1 MPIIDF
7 LAPYFLWTGDPTAW
21 VALLTLI
28 VLEVVLGI
36 DNLIFISI
44 LTNKLPQEQQARAR
58 RLGISAALIMRL
70 VLLATIS
77 FIVQLTE
84 PLFTAF
90 GHGFSWRDLILIAGG
105 LFLVWKATKE
115 IHHTVDPDDHKD
127 TMVGA
132 VTMTLGAAIFQILL
146 LDLVFSIN
154 SIITAVGM
162 TDEIAIMYI
171 AVIVAVSVMM
181 LAATPLANF
190 IAKNPT
196 IVMLALGFLLMIG
209 MTLIADGMGYH
220 VPKGYIY
227 AAMGFSALVEGLNM
241 LARKR
246 KKGGTGG
253 HSCSRTLQGGRT
265 VRHHASGS
273 RTMWMML
280 AGLVIQ
286 PPLKPSP
293 SGSIASQRTTPAW
306 RDGRRRRRNRR

>member
-1 MPIIDF
+1 MQLIEF
-7 LAPYFLWTGDPTAW
+7 LAPHFAFVSDPTAW

-44 LTNKLPQEQQARAR
+44 LTNKLPEAQRARAR
-58 RLGISAALIMRL
+58 RIGISAALIMRL

-77 FIVQLTE
+77 IIVQLTA
-84 PLFTAF
+84 PVFTAF

-115 IHHTVDPDDHKD
+115 IHHTVDLEDHQD
-127 TMVGA
+127 TMIGGETLQLSMAGA
-132 VTMTLGAAIFQILL
+132 VFQILL
-146 LDLVFSIN
+146 LDLVFSID

-181 LAATPLANF
+181 LAAGPLANF
-190 IAKNPT
+190 IAKNPS
-196 IVMLALGFLLMIG
+196 IVMLALSFLLMIG
-209 MTLIADGMGYH
+209 MTLIADGMGFH

-241 LARKR
+241 LAR
-246 KKGGTGG
+246 
-253 HSCSRTLQGGRT
+253 
-265 VRHHASGS
+265 
-273 RTMWMML
+273 
-280 AGLVIQ
+280 
-286 PPLKPSP
+286 
-293 SGSIASQRTTPAW
+293 
-306 RDGRRRRRNRR
+306 RRRKAKAGAGH

>member
-1 MPIIDF
+1 MIDF
-7 LAPYFLWTGDPTAW
+7 LTPYFVFMNDPTAW

-28 VLEVVLGI
+28 VLEIVLGI

-44 LTNKLPQEQQARAR
+44 LTNKLPRDQQARAR

-84 PLFTAF
+84 PLFSAF

-127 TMVGA
+127 TMVGG
-132 VTMTLGAAIFQILL
+132 TLQLSLGGAIFQILL
-146 LDLVFSIN
+146 LDLVFSID

-209 MTLIADGMGYH
+209 MTLIADGMGFH

-227 AAMGFSALVEGLNM
+227 ASMGFSALVEGLNM

-246 KKGGTGG
+246 KAK
-253 HSCSRTLQGGRT
+253 
-265 VRHHASGS
+265 SG
-273 RTMWMML
+273 
-280 AGLVIQ
+280 
-286 PPLKPSP
+286 
-293 SGSIASQRTTPAW
+293 
-306 RDGRRRRRNRR
+306 N

>member
-1 MPIIDF
+1 MQLVEF
-7 LAPYFLWTGDPTAW
+7 LAPHFHFVSDPTAW
-21 VALLTLI
+21 VALLTLV

-44 LTNKLPQEQQARAR
+44 LTNKLPEAQRARAR

-70 VLLATIS
+70 ILLATIS
-77 FIVQLTE
+77 IIVQLTA
-84 PLFTAF
+84 PVFTAF

-115 IHHTVDPDDHKD
+115 IHHTVDPQDHQD
-127 TMVGA
+127 TMVGG
-132 VTMTLGAAIFQILL
+132 TLQMSLAGAIFQILL
-146 LDLVFSIN
+146 LDLVFSID

-190 IAKNPT
+190 IARNPS

-241 LARKR
+241 LARHR
-246 KKGGTGG
+246 KKQGSGGG
-253 HSCSRTLQGGRT
+253 H
-265 VRHHASGS
+265 
-273 RTMWMML
+273 
-280 AGLVIQ
+280 
-286 PPLKPSP
+286 
-293 SGSIASQRTTPAW
+293 
-306 RDGRRRRRNRR
+306 